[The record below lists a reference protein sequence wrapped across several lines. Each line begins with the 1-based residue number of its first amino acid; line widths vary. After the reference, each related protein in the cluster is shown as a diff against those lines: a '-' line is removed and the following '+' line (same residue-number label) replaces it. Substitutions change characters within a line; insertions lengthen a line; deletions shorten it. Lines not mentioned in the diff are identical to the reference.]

1 MILLNPSRTIQQQ
14 TNIDFDLLSQLLT
27 TVLEK
32 NHKRK
37 INIVARVYKSKI
49 TGASFCCYEDGY
61 NFLIELDTSKR
72 NPRYLFS
79 SILHELRHCIQK
91 NLFNY
96 SLDTDNMKTWRAYW
110 FSREEIDARKMER
123 LTTQV
128 LKSYNSMVEIGNL
141 FTKLNLNTV
150 G

>member
-1 MILLNPSRTIQQQ
+1 MILLEPSRTIKQQ

-37 INIVARVYKSKI
+37 INIVARVHKSKI
-49 TGASFCCYEDGY
+49 AGTSFCHHEDGY
-61 NFLIELDTSKR
+61 NFLIQLDTSKR
-72 NPRYLFS
+72 KPRYLFG

-96 SLDTDNMKTWRAYW
+96 WPLTANMKTWKDYW

-128 LKSYNSMVEIGNL
+128 MKSYNSMVEMGNL
-141 FTKLNLNTV
+141 FTKLNLNKV

>member
-1 MILLNPSRTIQQQ
+1 MILLEPSRTIQQQ
-14 TNIDFDLLSQLLT
+14 TNIDFNLLSQLLT

-37 INIVARVYKSKI
+37 INIVARVHKSKI
-49 TGASFCCYEDGY
+49 AGTSFCSHEDGY
-61 NFLIELDTSKR
+61 NFLIQLDTSKR
-72 NPRYLFS
+72 KPRYLFG

-96 SLDTDNMKTWRAYW
+96 WPVTTNMKTWKDYW

-128 LKSYNSMVEIGNL
+128 MKSYNSMVEIGNL
-141 FTKLNLNTV
+141 FTKLNLNKV

>member
-1 MILLNPSRTIQQQ
+1 MILLEPSRTIKQQ

-37 INIVARVYKSKI
+37 INMVARVHKRK
-49 TGASFCCYEDGY
+49 TAGTSFCSHEDGY
-61 NFLIELDTSKR
+61 NFLIHLDTSKR
-72 NPRYLFS
+72 KPRYLFG

-96 SLDTDNMKTWRAYW
+96 WPVTTNMKTWKDYW

-128 LKSYNSMVEIGNL
+128 MKSYNSMVEMGNL
-141 FTKLNLNTV
+141 FTKLNLNKV